1 MNINELKPIFEGK
14 RCAILG
20 FGREGRVW
28 LSLLQRLGC
37 CAEIAVADRNPQEI
51 PGVTGIYGE
60 DCLER
65 ASGYDL
71 LLQSPGVI
79 IKDSLTPVEKAKILT
94 QTELL
99 LRLRPCKIIG
109 ITGTKGKSTT
119 ASLTYHFLNA
129 CGMKSML
136 IGNIGVPPLERLE
149 EMTPDMTAVC
159 EMSCHQLEFVRHS
172 PEIAVLL
179 NIFPEHLDHY
189 VSLEAYAEAKRNI
202 YRFQQAGDT
211 ALINADAIPDNV
223 CANPGCS
230 NAAECENSGFRR
242 ARLITLG
249 CERPA
254 DAFSEN
260 GGITLPD
267 RVIPPEDVHTQLRG
281 RHNLYNIAA
290 ALCAAECAG
299 ADTDRCLAALPEFRG
314 LEHRLEYVDTIDG
327 VEYVND
333 SICTIPEA
341 AVAAVKA
348 FDSGADCVILGGME
362 RNIPY
367 DVLAEFLNTGAVKNV
382 ILLPDSGYRIG
393 EMITNPDVN
402 TVRVQDLPEAVNAAH
417 RLARRRVILCPA
429 AASYGFYK
437 NFEERGRHFKQ
448 LVHSLRSGSDG
459 NSSR

>member
-1 MNINELKPIFEGK
+1 MNINELKPIFAGK

-37 CAEIAVADRNPQEI
+37 CAEIAVADMKPQDI
-51 PGVTGIYGE
+51 PLVTGIYGE
-60 DCLER
+60 DYLDR
-65 ASGYDL
+65 AKGYDL

-79 IKDSLTPVEKAKILT
+79 IKDRLTAAEKAKILT

-119 ASLTYHFLNA
+119 SSLIYHFLKA
-129 CGMKSML
+129 CGKNAML

-149 EMTPDMTAVC
+149 EMTPDTVAVC
-159 EMSCHQLEFVRHS
+159 EMSCHQLEFVQHS

-189 VSLEAYAEAKRNI
+189 VSLEAYASAKRNI
-202 YRFQQAGDT
+202 YRFQQPGDT
-211 ALINADAIPDNV
+211 ALLNADILTE
-223 CANPGCS
+223 S
-230 NAAECENSGFRR
+230 EISGIKS
-242 ARLITLG
+242 RLITLG
-249 CERPA
+249 CGRPA
-254 DAFSEN
+254 MVCSGID
-260 GGITLPD
+260 GITLPG
-267 RVIPPEDVHTQLRG
+267 RNIPAEIIHTQLRG
-281 RHNLYNIAA
+281 KHNLYNIAA

-299 ADTDRCLAALPEFRG
+299 ADIDACLASLPEFKG
-314 LEHRLEYVDTIDG
+314 LEHRLEYVDTING
-327 VEYVND
+327 VEYIND

-341 AVAAVKA
+341 AVAAVGA
-348 FDSGADCVILGGME
+348 FDSGTDCIILGGME

-367 DVLAEFLNTGAVKNV
+367 DILADFLNTGAVKNV

-393 EMITNPDVN
+393 RMITNPAVN
-402 TVRVQDLPEAVNAAH
+402 AVKVHDMPEAVSAAAK
-417 RLARRRVILCPA
+417 LAKRRVILCPA

-437 NFEERGRHFKQ
+437 NFEERGRHFKE
-448 LVHSLRSGSDG
+448 LVRALKK
-459 NSSR
+459 

>member
-1 MNINELKPIFEGK
+1 MNINELRPIFDGK

-28 LSLLQRLGC
+28 LSILQRLGC
-37 CAEIAVADRNPQEI
+37 CAEIAVADMNPQDI
-51 PGVTGIYGE
+51 PGVTGLYGG
-60 DCLER
+60 DYLDL
-65 ASGYDL
+65 AKGYDL

-79 IKDSLTPVEKAKILT
+79 IKDKLTAQEKEKILT

-99 LRLRPCKIIG
+99 LRLRPCRIVG

-119 ASLTYHFLNA
+119 SSLTYHFLTA
-129 CGMKSML
+129 CGYKTML

-149 EMTPDMTAVC
+149 EMTPDTVAVC

-172 PEIAVLL
+172 PETAVLL

-202 YRFQQAGDT
+202 YRFQQAGDVS
-211 ALINADAIPDNV
+211 IMNIDIIPDEICTN
-223 CANPGCS
+223 
-230 NAAECENSGFRR
+230 AECGNAPECGNSGYRKS
-242 ARLITLG
+242 RLITIG
-249 CERPA
+249 YERPA
-254 DAFSEN
+254 MAFTEN
-260 GGITLPD
+260 GGIFLPD
-267 RVIPPEDVHTQLRG
+267 GREIPAGEIHTQLRG
-281 RHNLYNIAA
+281 RHNVYNILA
-290 ALCAAECAG
+290 ALLAANAVG
-299 ADTDRCLAALPEFRG
+299 ADIDRCLSSLPEFRG
-314 LEHRLEYVDTIDG
+314 LEHRLEYVDTVNG
-327 VEYVND
+327 VEYIND

-348 FDSGADCVILGGME
+348 FPDGADCVILGGME

-367 DVLAEFLNTGAVKNV
+367 DKLADFLNTGYVRNV

-393 EMITNPDVN
+393 GMITSPLVN
-402 TVRVQDLPEAVNAAH
+402 KVEVHDLPEAVSAAAK
-417 RLARRRVILCPA
+417 LAKRRVILCPA

-448 LVHSLRSGSDG
+448 LVAELR
-459 NSSR
+459 NK